1 MANNCFF
8 GLCTRFLRYSFPPF
22 LVRIATN
29 NDIPFF
35 WRQGE
40 NLSNRSLP
48 KRSQWAGKLKV
59 PFKPLQKLDAWNPRA
74 VICDILSTSHNLQ
87 LFLSSQLRH
96 THTHKTLQR
105 LKRFQKEFIHTKKK
119 ESRTFPQKRE
129 SFSIIATVWYYH
141 DFNFR

>member
-1 MANNCFF
+1 M
-8 GLCTRFLRYSFPPF
+8 CTRLLRYSFPV
-22 LVRIATN
+22 LVRMATN

-105 LKRFQKEFIHTKKK
+105 LKRIQKEFIKKNPGLFRKNVKVFRLLQLFDIIMISILDK
-119 ESRTFPQKRE
+119 E
-129 SFSIIATVWYYH
+129 
-141 DFNFR
+141 